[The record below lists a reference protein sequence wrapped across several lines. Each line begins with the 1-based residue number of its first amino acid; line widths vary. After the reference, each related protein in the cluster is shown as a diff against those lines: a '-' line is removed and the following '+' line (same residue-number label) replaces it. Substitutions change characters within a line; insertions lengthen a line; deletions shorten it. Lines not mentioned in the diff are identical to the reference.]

1 MLRGLIEQAQGLG
14 ATRLIGEY
22 QPTPKND
29 VVTDLYVRMG
39 FVPMETG
46 FFVRDL
52 GAEPDDLIT
61 HIEAI

>member
-29 VVTDLYVRMG
+29 VVAELYPKLG
-39 FVPMETG
+39 FVPGDPG
-46 FFVRDL
+46 FFARDITTPL
-52 GAEPDDLIT
+52 DDLVT
-61 HIEAI
+61 HIGQE